1 MKEILVYGSLIFYFC
16 SFLGYF
22 IEVFWCYLGSKK
34 FVNRGFLCGPVIPI
48 YGLGAVLI
56 LFCLLRYYE
65 DPVVVFV
72 FGVIITSAL
81 EYFTSFL
88 LEKIFHNKWWDYSN
102 RKYNLNGRICLQNSF
117 AFGILSL
124 VIIYIVTPGFYLLFS
139 LFSFKVW
146 TILSIIF
153 TIIFI
158 LDVTY
163 SVIIAYNLRN
173 RIIIVEELKNEK
185 IDIVRYSQDPVEYIV
200 NALSPARIISVD
212 ILADDENRKEVFVI
226 VPDDQLSLAIGREGQ
241 NVRLAHRLTGWKID
255 IKSETQARAME
266 DEREKQ
272 MLEEMKAQEEQQE
285 QAVEQEVEQ
294 VLEED
299 EKVLGEAQDE
309 VQEEQAQEEDA

>member
-16 SFLGYF
+16 SFIGYLL
-22 IEVFWCYLGSKK
+22 EVFWCYLGSKK
-34 FVNRGFLCGPVIPI
+34 FVNRGFLCGPMIPI

-102 RKYNLNGRICLQNSF
+102 RKYNINGRVCLQNSF

-124 VIIYIVTPGFYLLFS
+124 LIIYVVSPGFYFLFS
-139 LFSFKVW
+139 LLDFKIWMVLAI
-146 TILSIIF
+146 ILTVIF
-153 TIIFI
+153 L
-158 LDVTY
+158 LDVIY

-185 IDIVRYSQDPVEYIV
+185 IAMIPVIFEKRLKESIEGFKAFPNRLLKAFPDLDNNV
-200 NALSPARIISVD
+200 FEMMKKWREEAK
-212 ILADDENRKEVFVI
+212 EKRKELKLQRKEHKK
-226 VPDDQLSLAIGREGQ
+226 D
-241 NVRLAHRLTGWKID
+241 N
-255 IKSETQARAME
+255 
-266 DEREKQ
+266 
-272 MLEEMKAQEEQQE
+272 
-285 QAVEQEVEQ
+285 
-294 VLEED
+294 
-299 EKVLGEAQDE
+299 
-309 VQEEQAQEEDA
+309 